1 VALVAKAASLAYVL
15 SAAAA
20 VVAELPELDLT
31 ELLGLVLIMV
41 NLRLSAAQLVVMV
54 SLVLD
59 KLVWLLRELLQTSQ
73 QPAAAVAVELLL
85 RLRLPLPA
93 VLADKKAEHPQPKA
107 DTLPQFRE
115 EHAEQPL
122 ALARHL
128 AYRSLRLELVQLVAA
143 VAHTS
148 PQSRAWPVLSVLL
161 AVAAVAVELL
171 PITASRQAL
180 AVLAAPAR
188 SSSSPTAN
196 P

>member
-1 VALVAKAASLAYVL
+1 
-15 SAAAA
+15 
-20 VVAELPELDLT
+20 
-31 ELLGLVLIMV
+31 
-41 NLRLSAAQLVVMV
+41 
-54 SLVLD
+54 VLD

-93 VLADKKAEHPQPKA
+93 VLADKKSEQPQPKA

-115 EHAEQPL
+115 EQAEQPL